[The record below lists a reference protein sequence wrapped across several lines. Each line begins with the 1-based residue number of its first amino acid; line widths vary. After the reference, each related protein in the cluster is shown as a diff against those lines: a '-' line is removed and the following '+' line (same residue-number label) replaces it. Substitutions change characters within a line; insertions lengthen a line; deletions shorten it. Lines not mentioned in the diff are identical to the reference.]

1 MIYIPSGT
9 VHAIGAGIKLIE
21 VQQSSDVTYRLYDWG
36 RKREL
41 HIQKS
46 LEVINY
52 EGDKGYGKME
62 NFEILET
69 PYFKVEK
76 IIVNTSMRGKTNNKF
91 CSFTIIRGN
100 GYVITCDKRIELI
113 PEDTIYIE
121 ENTSYEIIGD
131 LELIK
136 A

>member
-41 HIQKS
+41 HIEKS
-46 LEVINY
+46 VQVINY
-52 EGDKGYGKME
+52 EGDNGYGKIE
-62 NFEILET
+62 NFEVLET
-69 PYFKVEK
+69 PYFKVQK
-76 IIVNTSMRGKTNNKF
+76 VKVDGLLQGKTQDKF
-91 CSFTIIRGN
+91 CSFTVIRGN
-100 GYVITCDKRIELI
+100 GYVVSYDKRIELN
-113 PEDTIYIE
+113 PEETVYIE
-121 ENTSYEIIGD
+121 PNTKYEIIGEM
-131 LELIK
+131 ELIK